1 MSILTRET
9 TVNCKGMRRITATI
23 LASAAL
29 AIGADLTGWI
39 SDASCG
45 ASNANSSAASRE
57 CAKNCINNGAA
68 PVFVTEGDNK
78 VYKISGKAD
87 VKAHL
92 DGKVKVKAEVKGDTI
107 AIQEIRKAD

>member
-1 MSILTRET
+1 
-9 TVNCKGMRRITATI
+9 MRKFTAT
-23 LASAAL
+23 LFVAA
-29 AIGADLTGWI
+29 AMAFSADLTGWI

-57 CAKNCINNGAA
+57 CAKNCIQNGAA
-68 PVFVTEGDNK
+68 PVFVTEGENK

-92 DGKVKVKAEVKGDTI
+92 DGKVKVAGDVKGDTI
-107 AIQEIRKAD
+107 TIRAIRKAE